1 MAFILLLLLLFLFF
15 NFVIFVLG
23 ILTIIFG
30 VIRFIKKKF
39 KKTFISLLITTL
51 ILLVID
57 IIIVI
62 NFSFNFITNF
72 DFNVI
77 MPNYYEDKVK
87 LVPNPLEQLFM
98 SDEEK
103 VNKISESIIE
113 KITSKDPENIKKI
126 FSEDL
131 INNVNN
137 LNDGINKLISIA
149 NEGIV
154 DVKVIMNGSQTHF
167 ESGNHRKIYRFSLNI
182 TTNNNNVYYIRF
194 NYDYENPFNNKT
206 LGVNRMLIMDE
217 NNNIILLI
225 ENEI

>member
-1 MAFILLLLLLFLFF
+1 MAFILLLLFLFF

-137 LNDGINKLISIA
+137 LNDGINKLINIA
-149 NEGIV
+149 DEGIA

-194 NYDYENPFNNKT
+194 NYDYENPFNTKT

-217 NNNIILLI
+217 NNIIILLI

>member
-1 MAFILLLLLLFLFF
+1 MAFILLLLFLFF

-39 KKTFISLLITTL
+39 KNTFISLLITTL

-137 LNDGINKLISIA
+137 LNDGINKLINIA
-149 NEGIV
+149 DEGIV

-194 NYDYENPFNNKT
+194 NYDYENPFNTKT

>member
-1 MAFILLLLLLFLFF
+1 MAFILLLLFLFF

-149 NEGIV
+149 DEGIV

-194 NYDYENPFNNKT
+194 NYDYENPFNTKT

>member
-39 KKTFISLLITTL
+39 KNTFISLLITTL

-77 MPNYYEDKVK
+77 MPNYY
-87 LVPNPLEQLFM
+87 
-98 SDEEK
+98 EEK

-182 TTNNNNVYYIRF
+182 TTTNNNVYYIRF

>member
-1 MAFILLLLLLFLFF
+1 MAFILLLLFLFFFF

-39 KKTFISLLITTL
+39 KNTFISLLITTL

-77 MPNYYEDKVK
+77 MPNYYED
-87 LVPNPLEQLFM
+87 
-98 SDEEK
+98 K

-182 TTNNNNVYYIRF
+182 TTTNNNVYYIRF

>member
-1 MAFILLLLLLFLFF
+1 MAFILLLLFLFF

-39 KKTFISLLITTL
+39 KNTFISLLITTL

-57 IIIVI
+57 IVIVI

-137 LNDGINKLISIA
+137 LNDGINKLINIA
-149 NEGIV
+149 DEGIA

-182 TTNNNNVYYIRF
+182 TTNNNKVYYIRF

>member
-1 MAFILLLLLLFLFF
+1 MAFILLLLLFLFF

-39 KKTFISLLITTL
+39 KNTFISLLITTL

-149 NEGIV
+149 DEGIV

-182 TTNNNNVYYIRF
+182 TTTNNKVYYIRF
-194 NYDYENPFNNKT
+194 NYDYENPFNTKT

>member
-1 MAFILLLLLLFLFF
+1 MFK
-15 NFVIFVLG
+15 FVPN
-23 ILTIIFG
+23 ILTII
-30 VIRFIKKKF
+30 RF
-39 KKTFISLLITTL
+39 LLIPF
-51 ILLVID
+51 
-57 IIIVI
+57 IVI
-62 NFSFNFITNF
+62 NIFLGQFILAFVFFTISALTDIADGFIARKFNFITNF

-137 LNDGINKLISIA
+137 LNDGINKLINIA
-149 NEGIV
+149 DEGIA

-167 ESGNHRKIYRFSLNI
+167 ESGNHRKIYKFSLNI
-182 TTNNNNVYYIRF
+182 TTTNNKVYYIRF
-194 NYDYENPFNNKT
+194 NYDYENPFNTKT

-217 NNNIILLI
+217 NNIIILLI

>member
-1 MAFILLLLLLFLFF
+1 MAFILLLLFLFF

-39 KKTFISLLITTL
+39 KNTFISLLITTL

-137 LNDGINKLISIA
+137 LNDGINKLINIA
-149 NEGIV
+149 DEGIA

>member
-1 MAFILLLLLLFLFF
+1 MAFILLLLFLFF

-39 KKTFISLLITTL
+39 KNTFISLLITTL

-137 LNDGINKLISIA
+137 LNDGINKLINIA
-149 NEGIV
+149 DEGIA

-182 TTNNNNVYYIRF
+182 TTNNNKVYYIRF